1 MGHRRSC
8 ALGWYRP
15 SVGVPDTFKAV
26 DNSVP
31 CRVSVCDN
39 AVVIPID
46 SVQFRSLLDLRFRAP
61 SLGLRHTRKA
71 RLRKARRATTKRHL
85 HGRRHRPCGR
95 GESMARAAPR
105 LSPLTT
111 TPALLARAH
120 AAGDAN

>member
-39 AVVIPID
+39 AVIPIYSVQCRSLDFELPVSD
-46 SVQFRSLLDLRFRAP
+46 SVAP
-61 SLGLRHTRKA
+61 SHAKGSPPQGQARHHQAAPFMEGAAAPSRF
-71 RLRKARRATTKRHL
+71 
-85 HGRRHRPCGR
+85 GR
-95 GESMARAAPR
+95 GESGAP
-105 LSPLTT
+105 LSPLTP
-111 TPALLARAH
+111 TPGARAR
-120 AAGDAN
+120 GRGR